1 MFMQL
6 RVWIEL
12 KHFETEDLS
21 VPLSLIPTMPYG
33 VACPHIS
40 GRSVFHT
47 ALYSQ
52 VIGFVGGTVKATG
65 LSSICNCVTWP
76 EEGALLPAAA
86 QVFLQA
92 PV

>member
-33 VACPHIS
+33 VASLHLFQEYQCP
-40 GRSVFHT
+40 
-47 ALYSQ
+47 
-52 VIGFVGGTVKATG
+52 
-65 LSSICNCVTWP
+65 TWP
-76 EEGALLPAAA
+76 FTLKCLVLWEALAQPQGSAASA
-86 QVFLQA
+86 V
-92 PV
+92 V